1 MSVPGGNTLAIAMSV
16 LGRTAVNYFKFSS
29 RTTNAGGV
37 MLTNYLSAVT
47 IATGSVQAISKQ
59 KYEALGLDWEK
70 SYIAWYVPNLD
81 AVDLARDVSGDV
93 IEVLGRRW
101 QLIGSNNWLLIDGW
115 KSLIAVDIGPA
126 TGALNNG

>member
-1 MSVPGGNTLAIAMSV
+1 MALSV
-16 LGRTAVNYFKFSS
+16 LGRTAVSYFKFAG

-37 MLTNYLSAVT
+37 MFTMYSAAVT
-47 IATGSVQAISKQ
+47 VSTGSVQAINKK
-59 KYEALGLDWEK
+59 KYEELGLDWEK
-70 SYIAWYVPNLD
+70 SYISWYVPNLD

-101 QLIGSNNWLLIDGW
+101 QLMGSNNWYLIDGW
-115 KSLIAVDIGPA
+115 KSLIAVDIGTA

>member
-1 MSVPGGNTLAIAMSV
+1 MSTPGSNTLAMAMSV
-16 LGRTAVNYFKFSS
+16 LGRTPVSYFKFSG

-37 MLTNYLSAVT
+37 MLTTYSSAVT
-47 IATGSVQAISKQ
+47 ISSGSVQAISKQ

-70 SYIAWYVPNLD
+70 SYISWYVPNLD

-101 QLIGSNNWLLIDGW
+101 QLMGSNNWLLIDGW
-115 KSLIAVDIGPA
+115 KSLVAVDIGSA